1 VSNWDIFFGIIFAI
15 LGAGIFLHAMTFPN
29 LKGGYP
35 GPGLFPQLLGIL
47 LVLSGVGIAINAALK
62 RAFPH
67 LRALFVPPHREK
79 INALLVVLA
88 VILYILLVDTVGFIP
103 MAMLIMLG
111 LMWRTGVSLRW
122 SLVVGIGVTLGIY
135 LLFQRILH
143 VPLPSGILLKG
154 WL

>member
-1 VSNWDIFFGIIFAI
+1 MANWDIFFGIAFA
-15 LGAGIFLHAMTFPN
+15 LFGAWIFLQAMTFPN

-47 LVLSGVGIAINAALK
+47 LVLSGLGIAINATLK
-62 RAFPH
+62 RALPQP
-67 LRALFVPPHREK
+67 RALLQPPYREK

-88 VILYILLVDTVGFIP
+88 VIAYILFVDTAGFIP
-103 MAMLIMLG
+103 LG
-111 LMWRTGVSLRW
+111 LVIMIGLMLRTGVSLRW
-122 SLVVGIGVTLGIY
+122 SLVVGIGVTIAIY
-135 LLFQRILH
+135 ILFNRILH

>member
-1 VSNWDIFFGIIFAI
+1 MSNWDILFGILFA
-15 LGAGIFLHAMTFPN
+15 LFGGWIFLQAMTFPN

-47 LVLSGVGIAINAALK
+47 LVLTGLGLALNAALE
-62 RAFPH
+62 RAFPQP
-67 LRALFVPPHREK
+67 RTLFRPPYREK

-88 VILYILLVDTVGFIP
+88 VIAYILFVDTLGFIP
-103 MAMLIMLG
+103 MGLVITIG
-111 LMWRTGVSLRW
+111 LMLRTGVSLRW
-122 SLVVGIGVTLGIY
+122 SLVVGIGVTIVIY
-135 LLFQRILH
+135 ILFNRILH